1 MIDLEKD
8 DGVWTVTINRPEKAN
23 SLTLKMLQDLTQI
36 ARDAKAARVLILT
49 GAGKV
54 FSAGADL
61 EAARAGLAVSP
72 IWEELSG
79 AIADLPCLTIAAL
92 NGTLAGGA
100 MGMALAC
107 DLRLAVPNAKFFYPV
122 MKLGFLPQ
130 RSDPARMRALIGPAR
145 TKLIL
150 MGGQKI
156 LADDALAFGLID
168 RICDVETMLGTAKEI
183 AADSKAAE
191 PKLAAQIKQM
201 CCG

>member
-79 AIADLPCLTIAAL
+79 
-92 NGTLAGGA
+92 
-100 MGMALAC
+100 
-107 DLRLAVPNAKFFYPV
+107 FF
-122 MKLGFLPQ
+122 
-130 RSDPARMRALIGPAR
+130 
-145 TKLIL
+145 
-150 MGGQKI
+150 
-156 LADDALAFGLID
+156 
-168 RICDVETMLGTAKEI
+168 
-183 AADSKAAE
+183 SKAS
-191 PKLAAQIKQM
+191 KLHSTHTVVWKAAIVAKHF
-201 CCG
+201 C